1 MALSPRSSVSDS
13 SSSPSLYPSS
23 CSSLHSPPLLSAN
36 LSSSSWSP
44 PSRHPSTICAQDQ
57 LESLIARHG
66 HPTRVSLSSLEEL
79 TATSSTYN
87 PPSSRSPSP
96 LSETTDSLETL
107 SLSTSISRPIPI
119 PKPSFHTHQ
128 DDLPVTPLTGRFD
141 KGYYFAHRDQAY
153 NKAREKPTHH
163 RSRPHPHPSLR
174 PSARARMRSD
184 SSTFYSPVV
193 TSSMSPSARSSS
205 PQPPRSRTQNPTK
218 SVPAFHLSNLPRFH
232 PAVYSAA
239 GSQGQPPSPRQ
250 PRPSAYRTTSGSR
263 DAMWQYQELVEGVT
277 LSKTPSR
284 PLSPS
289 PSAPRLDPLRS
300 PGPVTPLALEEA
312 SGYLISGTSNS
323 SPFASRDAQSGP
335 APDLIDRLIVRET
348 ERARQGAKKGTK
360 TRS

>member
-1 MALSPRSSVSDS
+1 MLIA
-13 SSSPSLYPSS
+13 
-23 CSSLHSPPLLSAN
+23 CSIAN

-44 PSRHPSTICAQDQ
+44 PSRRPSTVCAQDQ

-87 PPSSRSPSP
+87 PPSSASRSPSP
-96 LSETTDSLETL
+96 LSDTTDSLETL
-107 SLSTSISRPIPI
+107 SLSTSTSRPIPI

-153 NKAREKPTHH
+153 FKTREKPTHR
-163 RSRPHPHPSLR
+163 RSRPHAHCSSRSPAS
-174 PSARARMRSD
+174 MRSD

-193 TSSMSPSARSSS
+193 SSSMSPSARPSS
-205 PQPPRSRTQNPTK
+205 PQQPPRSRAQNPTK
-218 SVPAFHLSNLPRFH
+218 SVPAFHLNNLPRFH
-232 PAVYSAA
+232 PAVYSA
-239 GSQGQPPSPRQ
+239 GSQGQPTSPRQ
-250 PRPSAYRTTSGSR
+250 LRPSAYRTTSGSR

-312 SGYLISGTSNS
+312 SGYLISGTSNAS
-323 SPFASRDAQSGP
+323 AFTSRDAHSGP
-335 APDLIDRLIVRET
+335 APDLIDRLIVREA
-348 ERARQGAKKGTK
+348 ERARQNTKKGTK
-360 TRS
+360 TRC